1 MEHLY
6 PYIIGSIITGII
18 VIAIT
23 GFIGKQIL
31 GKVVGK
37 YTDKLL
43 NEDVLTR
50 KDCDKCKGE
59 LKQETKEAKKE
70 FQIETIDIIDVRI
83 NHLEQNIS
91 KDLVI
96 IKKTVLAIAI
106 HTKTPLEQFED
117 LVI

>member
-50 KDCDKCKGE
+50 SNCKE
-59 LKQETKEAKKE
+59 YRAEIKQETKDAKKE
-70 FQIETIDIIDVRI
+70 FQIETIYIM
-83 NHLEQNIS
+83 
-91 KDLVI
+91 
-96 IKKTVLAIAI
+96 
-106 HTKTPLEQFED
+106 
-117 LVI
+117 